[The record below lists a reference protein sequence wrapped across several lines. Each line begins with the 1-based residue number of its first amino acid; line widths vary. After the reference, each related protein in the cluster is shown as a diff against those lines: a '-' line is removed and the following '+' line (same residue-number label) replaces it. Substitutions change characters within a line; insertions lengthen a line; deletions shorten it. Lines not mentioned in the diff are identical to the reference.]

1 MLISFI
7 EVEIVSNK
15 KMASEL
21 LRDTSPKQHHCGHH
35 TSVHYLWPYM
45 QQRSVSS
52 LAQKEIKIA
61 CFPGWNCASCHM
73 LFVLSSD
80 LYSKHSIGNPSA
92 FAYFKEA
99 APFC

>member
-21 LRDTSPKQHHCGHH
+21 LRDTSPEQGITVVITHQYIIYGLTCNKG
-35 TSVHYLWPYM
+35 L
-45 QQRSVSS
+45 SS

-61 CFPGWNCASCHM
+61 CFPGWNCASCHV

-92 FAYFKEA
+92 FA
-99 APFC
+99 